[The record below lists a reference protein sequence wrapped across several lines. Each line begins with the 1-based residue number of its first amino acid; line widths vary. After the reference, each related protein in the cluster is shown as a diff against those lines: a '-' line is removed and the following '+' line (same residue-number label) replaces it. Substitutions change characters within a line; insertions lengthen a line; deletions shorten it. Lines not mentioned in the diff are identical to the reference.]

1 MVRAAFSVRK
11 FGRGVRAFA
20 PHFRSATRP
29 RHRGLRPDRPLLCG
43 ESSARRSGNPGRR
56 RAFSRKPRSTT
67 AVCDRNFDR
76 SPRFPTATSVAKT
89 ATAARIC
96 FERGAGLSPCA
107 RNTMREEIGR
117 DTSSSQH
124 AGHAVRRNRTR
135 SAAGTFSGHRQ
146 RSRRIC
152 HQRCGWPSLSD
163 DERLVEEH
171 ARSRGVEE
179 KQCSTEV
186 SVGRPQFAVGNRGDR
201 SKFRSQTA
209 VVDRGLR
216 LKARRADRGSRR
228 DAPGS
233 RSGGT
238 ETTVARTKLSTRPS
252 RKPGRAGA
260 AKPGRAERTLGA
272 KVRCAGPKLR

>member
-1 MVRAAFSVRK
+1 MRTRALRVPSRGGGHGARVRRDAARK
-11 FGRGVRAFA
+11 TCLLPNWCGRPGPASASAPGPASESEAGSASTFVYLSLPKLIGFA
-20 PHFRSATRP
+20 ADALQDSRFR
-29 RHRGLRPDRPLLCG
+29 
-43 ESSARRSGNPGRR
+43 
-56 RAFSRKPRSTT
+56 
-67 AVCDRNFDR
+67 
-76 SPRFPTATSVAKT
+76 
-89 ATAARIC
+89 AARIC

-179 KQCSTEV
+179 PYSNINSIGACFLCCLYCCSFDHVFLRGYVPENRQSQSTV
-186 SVGRPQFAVGNRGDR
+186 SQ
-201 SKFRSQTA
+201 
-209 VVDRGLR
+209 
-216 LKARRADRGSRR
+216 
-228 DAPGS
+228 
-233 RSGGT
+233 
-238 ETTVARTKLSTRPS
+238 
-252 RKPGRAGA
+252 
-260 AKPGRAERTLGA
+260 
-272 KVRCAGPKLR
+272 

>member
-1 MVRAAFSVRK
+1 MVRAAISVRK
-11 FGRGVRAFA
+11 FGRGGRAFA

-152 HQRCGWPSLSD
+152 HQKCGCRVSPTTSGSL
-163 DERLVEEH
+163 
-171 ARSRGVEE
+171 RSTRNRAPHNEPP
-179 KQCSTEV
+179 
-186 SVGRPQFAVGNRGDR
+186 RPCAC
-201 SKFRSQTA
+201 
-209 VVDRGLR
+209 LE
-216 LKARRADRGSRR
+216 L
-228 DAPGS
+228 S
-233 RSGGT
+233 RSPLPIGRI
-238 ETTVARTKLSTRPS
+238 ALRISPRPRS
-252 RKPGRAGA
+252 IFAIPS
-260 AKPGRAERTLGA
+260 
-272 KVRCAGPKLR
+272 